1 MILFC
6 LGESWEYYYLL
17 LLVTQHH
24 LRWKQ
29 TILFQI
35 KQNISWKLIV
45 DRMLFISQNLC
56 FFQSIL
62 SNLELFFI
70 FFLLKMHSTQKI
82 QVSQTLDP
90 TFFQHC
96 VSPTQSSWTGR
107 MSPWHIL
114 GMPSFPIMTNSRRRR
129 AYLWGVGYMRHPPC
143 WCLGFWKEKKI
154 QKIPGLFSLSDVGWE
169 AVFSWWC
176 GISIFETHVIWFRPI
191 NIL

>member
-45 DRMLFISQNLC
+45 DGMLFISQNLC

-62 SNLELFFI
+62 SKPGAVFHFLPPQNAQHTENPSITNPRSNFLSALCFTHKVLLDWKDESLTHIRYALFSNHDK
-70 FFLLKMHSTQKI
+70 LQ
-82 QVSQTLDP
+82 
-90 TFFQHC
+90 
-96 VSPTQSSWTGR
+96 
-107 MSPWHIL
+107 
-114 GMPSFPIMTNSRRRR
+114 
-129 AYLWGVGYMRHPPC
+129 
-143 WCLGFWKEKKI
+143 KEKGSPLRSGLYETPSLLV
-154 QKIPGLFSLSDVGWE
+154 PGFLERKKNTEDPRFVLSVRCWLRGC
-169 AVFSWWC
+169 F
-176 GISIFETHVIWFRPI
+176 
-191 NIL
+191 